1 MKNKPESQSHR
12 SYSAGSNDDLNDS
25 SSEMENMEAETP
37 DFENGSAVGVDNSY
51 GSYTSMFERTHVDDT
66 FDEDDPYEYQL
77 FGMDDE
83 YATLPRPEVF
93 AAYPPEV
100 QRKILEWTD
109 RDFRARREDESRR
122 RDEMMR
128 ARMSRDNTRIA
139 IPVAIVILGILC
151 AAITGVMTKNA
162 FIVVAFLIIPLAI
175 VIAAIVR
182 FASGGM
188 GGHRHSL

>member
-1 MKNKPESQSHR
+1 MKNKPESQIRRKH
-12 SYSAGSNDDLNDS
+12 SASPNDS
-25 SSEMENMEAETP
+25 LDDSSNELEGVGLDGS
-37 DFENGSAVGVDNSY
+37 DFENGAAVGVDNSY
-51 GSYTSMFERTHVDDT
+51 GSYTSMFERTHADDT
-66 FDEDDPYEYQL
+66 SDEDDPYDYQL

-93 AAYPPEV
+93 NAYPPEV

-162 FIVVAFLIIPLAI
+162 FIVIAFLIIPLAI

-182 FASGGM
+182 FASGGA
-188 GGHRHSL
+188 GGAHRPL